1 MARYESLYEDP
12 DEFKPERFLDLD
24 PPTPDRL
31 DPRRYVFGHGRRCV
45 PSCNC
50 PRPS

>member
-1 MARYESLYEDP
+1 MARDESLYEDP

-24 PPTPDRL
+24 PPTSDRL

-45 PSCNC
+45 SSCNC